1 MKYNI
6 SDYKLK
12 VIVDELGE
20 EYKDLLIERILGDM
34 HENDADLI
42 NPSDLIRLDVATKS
56 NLRTDKKVQRQNRML
71 SMISLL
77 GIVYALLGLMLMMWS
92 EVRDTVRYDS
102 IMMMSFVLI
111 FLGLFV
117 ALFSLLFK
125 NMGRLRPQYYRGKSH
140 TISPYEVINKWKEIE
155 ALVHELTPEE
165 DTLSLSSM
173 VSNLKDTQIISEQD
187 IEIINQLLNIRNQIV
202 HGQDNKY
209 SLSQAELRTILLQAD
224 KIISKMKKLV

>member
-1 MKYNI
+1 
-6 SDYKLK
+6 
-12 VIVDELGE
+12 
-20 EYKDLLIERILGDM
+20 
-34 HENDADLI
+34 
-42 NPSDLIRLDVATKS
+42 
-56 NLRTDKKVQRQNRML
+56 
-71 SMISLL
+71 
-77 GIVYALLGLMLMMWS
+77 MMWS

-102 IMMMSFVLI
+102 IMTMSFVLI

-117 ALFSLLFK
+117 ALFSLLFRS
-125 NMGRLRPQYYRGKSH
+125 MGRLRPQYYRGQSY

-209 SLSQAELRTILLQAD
+209 NLSQAELRTILLQAD
-224 KIISKMKKLV
+224 KIILKMKKLV

>member
-1 MKYNI
+1 MRSN
-6 SDYKLK
+6 
-12 VIVDELGE
+12 
-20 EYKDLLIERILGDM
+20 
-34 HENDADLI
+34 
-42 NPSDLIRLDVATKS
+42 RL
-56 NLRTDKKVQRQNRML
+56 
-71 SMISLL
+71 
-77 GIVYALLGLMLMMWS
+77 VYALLGLMLMMWS

-102 IMMMSFVLI
+102 IMTMSFVLI

-117 ALFSLLFK
+117 ALFSLLFRS
-125 NMGRLRPQYYRGKSH
+125 MGRLRPQYYRGQSY

-165 DTLSLSSM
+165 DTLSLSSI

-209 SLSQAELRTILLQAD
+209 NLSQAELRTILLQAD
-224 KIISKMKKLV
+224 KIILKMKKLV

>member
-56 NLRTDKKVQRQNRML
+56 NLRIDKKVQRQNRML

-125 NMGRLRPQYYRGKSH
+125 NMGRLRPQYYRGQSH

-155 ALVHELTPEE
+155 ALIHELTPEE

-187 IEIINQLLNIRNQIV
+187 IKIMNQLLNIRNQIL
-202 HGQDNKY
+202 HGQDNKHN
-209 SLSQAELRTILLQAD
+209 LSQEELRSILLQAD
-224 KIISKMKKLV
+224 KIISKMKKIV

>member
-20 EYKDLLIERILGDM
+20 EYKDLLIERILDDM

-42 NPSDLIRLDVATKS
+42 NPSDLIRLDVTTKS
-56 NLRTDKKVQRQNRML
+56 NLRIDKRVQRKNRML

-77 GIVYALLGLMLMMWS
+77 GIIYALFGLMLMMWS
-92 EVRDTVRYDS
+92 EVRTTIQYDS
-102 IMMMSFVLI
+102 IMMMAFILI
-111 FLGLFV
+111 FMGLFV
-117 ALFSLLFK
+117 AMFSLLFK
-125 NMGRLRPQYYRGKSH
+125 NMIRIRPQYYRGQSH
-140 TISPYEVINKWKEIE
+140 TIAPYEVVNKWKEIE
-155 ALVHELTPEE
+155 ALIHELTPEE

-187 IEIINQLLNIRNQIV
+187 IKIINQLLNIRNQIV

-209 SLSQAELRTILLQAD
+209 NLSQEELRSILLQAD
-224 KIISKMKKLV
+224 KIIFKMKKIV

>member
-6 SDYKLK
+6 LDYKLK

-34 HENDADLI
+34 HETDADLI
-42 NPSDLIRLDVATKS
+42 NPSDLIRLDVTTKS
-56 NLRTDKKVQRQNRML
+56 NLRTDKKVQRQNRMF

-77 GIVYALLGLMLMMWS
+77 GIIYALLGLMLMMWS
-92 EVRDTVRYDS
+92 ELIDTVRYDS
-102 IMMMSFVLI
+102 IMTMSFVLI

-117 ALFSLLFK
+117 ALFSLLFN
-125 NMGRLRPQYYRGKSH
+125 NMVRMRPQYYRGQIH
-140 TISPYEVINKWKEIE
+140 TISPFEVINKWKEIE

-173 VSNLKDTQIISEQD
+173 LSNLKDTKIISEQD

-209 SLSQAELRTILLQAD
+209 DLSQAELRTILLQAD

>member
-6 SDYKLK
+6 SDYKLN
-12 VIVDELGE
+12 VIINELGE
-20 EYKDLLIERILGDM
+20 EYKDLLIERILSDM

-42 NPSDLIRLDVATKS
+42 NPSDLIRLDVMTKS

-71 SMISLL
+71 SMISIL
-77 GIVYALLGLMLMMWS
+77 GIVYALVGLMLMQWS
-92 EVRDTVRYDS
+92 EVKDIVRYDS
-102 IMMMSFVLI
+102 MMMMSFVLI

-125 NMGRLRPQYYRGKSH
+125 NMGRIRPQYYREKNY
-140 TISPYEVINKWKEIE
+140 TISSYEVINKWKEIE
-155 ALVHELTPEE
+155 ALVHELTPRE

-173 VSNLKDTQIISEQD
+173 MSNLKDTQIISEQD

-209 SLSQAELRTILLQAD
+209 NLSQEELRAILLQAD
-224 KIISKMKKLV
+224 KIISKMKKLL